1 LAASS
6 HWSAFTQYGER
17 TSDLWFPVSIY
28 DHDKDGLPDDY
39 DPDYQA
45 IYFNA
50 DGTYKLDVWPSATLT
65 D

>member
-1 LAASS
+1 MVGIHAIRGT
-6 HWSAFTQYGER
+6 HIR
-17 TSDLWFPVSIY
+17 PVVPVSIY

-50 DGTYKLDVWPSATLT
+50 DGTYKLDVWPSATLA